1 MRIMTDES
9 RKQLLNFCE
18 NIIFLRKELGY
29 TKKEMAKKLSISVKS
44 LSEIERLRVPPR
56 LSCEILFIIKIK
68 FGIDPND
75 ILKKRL
81 SES

>member
-1 MRIMTDES
+1 MRKMTDES
-9 RKQLLNFCE
+9 KKQLIIFCE
-18 NIIFLRKELGY
+18 NIIFLRQELGY
-29 TKKEMAKKLSISVKS
+29 TKKEMAEKLGISVKS

-56 LSCEILFIIKIK
+56 LSCSILFVIRIK

-81 SES
+81 SDG